1 MFLGSEMGVGF
12 VVQMLLACMGN
23 LPPVVP
29 ATPLVA
35 SKACYV
41 FVDNSN
47 VYVKRRCLLACLIS
61 ST

>member
-1 MFLGSEMGVGF
+1 MGVGF

-47 VYVKRRCLLACLIS
+47 VYVKR
-61 ST
+61 